1 MSMNNKVTYK
11 ITGIKDN
18 ENHPILLETWL
29 VVNNVRQAIP
39 LAHFITKVLPFDIQ
53 IYPIAFT

>member
-11 ITGIKDN
+11 ITGIKDD
-18 ENHPILLETWL
+18 ENHPILMETWL

-39 LAHFITKVLPFDIQ
+39 LTHFIKKVLPHDIQ
-53 IYPIAFT
+53 IYPITFT